1 MLMLN
6 PYIFLLKYLHDMNSR
21 VFVVVVVNL
30 TVEIKMVTVKMRIF
44 EPEVYIYY
52 SVNENLLKFINNCLR
67 KSVQKT

>member
-6 PYIFLLKYLHDMNSR
+6 PYIFLLKYLHDTNSR